1 MKVRVCLAVK
11 SAFNSVALR
20 RTLAADP
27 ELQLVAEERDCAA
40 VGRMLQAH
48 PGTVALVD
56 LELFSDPEGHSLQIQ
71 IAARRDPTVLINAR
85 GAAVPESLSL
95 KRTVFVLSSR
105 NPGALDIGYIQDNL
119 LAAIQSVRLNKVQP
133 ANPAGQLSSAPV
145 PPPPPVPQPEM
156 PSASG
161 STSLQGTGSP
171 APGAGT
177 PAAPPRRGP
186 AELIVIGVS
195 TGGPPLLVKMLKGL
209 HKPTIPTLIAQ
220 HMPAGETLGFAL
232 RLSEECAHPV
242 IEVGQGPL
250 PETGVIGLVQS
261 GKDFQILS
269 HAPGKMRLKEAH
281 VPGNP
286 FHPGIDHLLQT
297 AADAGI
303 ATHTVILT
311 GMGQDGAIG
320 ALALSKRGFPVI
332 AQRPETCAVA
342 GMPNAAIQ
350 NGAAHYI
357 QSPEQIVDSINRWY
371 SATRSAV
378 V

>member
-1 MKVRVCLAVK
+1 MKVRICLAVK

-40 VGRMLQAH
+40 VTRMLQAN

-56 LELFSDPEGHSLQIQ
+56 LELLSEPDGQPLQIQ
-71 IAARRDPTVLINAR
+71 LAARRDPTVLINAR
-85 GAAVPESLSL
+85 GATVPESLSL

-105 NPGALDIGYIQDNL
+105 NQGALDIGHIQDNL
-119 LAAIQSVRLNKVQP
+119 LAAIQAVRVTKAQDTTGAGSSLSSPAPSAATTVQP
-133 ANPAGQLSSAPV
+133 GGFPASGSSAP
-145 PPPPPVPQPEM
+145 
-156 PSASG
+156 
-161 STSLQGTGSP
+161 
-171 APGAGT
+171 APKRGA
-177 PAAPPRRGP
+177 

-209 HKPTIPTLIAQ
+209 RKPTIPTLIAQ
-220 HMPAGETLGFAL
+220 HMPAGETLGFAI

-250 PETGVIGLVQS
+250 PEIGVIGLVQS
-261 GKDFQILS
+261 GKDFQIQS
-269 HAPGKMRLKEAH
+269 HAPGKLRLKEAN

-297 AADAGI
+297 AAEAGI

-320 ALALSKRGFPVI
+320 ALALSKQGFPVI
-332 AQRPETCAVA
+332 AQSPESCVVA

-350 NGAAHYI
+350 NGAARQI
-357 QSPEQIVDSINRWY
+357 QSPEQIVESINRWY
-371 SATRSAV
+371 SAARSAAL
-378 V
+378 

>member
-1 MKVRVCLAVK
+1 MTVRICLAVK

-20 RTLAADP
+20 RTLAGDP
-27 ELQLVAEERDCAA
+27 ELQLVAEERDCTA
-40 VGRMLQAH
+40 VARMLQAN

-56 LELFSDPEGHSLQIQ
+56 LELLSDPDGHSLQVQ
-71 IAARRDPTVLINAR
+71 LAARREPTVLINAR

-105 NPGALDIGYIQDNL
+105 NQGSLDIGHIQDNL
-119 LAAIQSVRLNKVQP
+119 LAAIRAVRVSKAQEPSGAAAPRITPSP
-133 ANPAGQLSSAPV
+133 ATPATPLQQSAP
-145 PPPPPVPQPEM
+145 P
-156 PSASG
+156 
-161 STSLQGTGSP
+161 TL
-171 APGAGT
+171 APK
-177 PAAPPRRGP
+177 RGP
-186 AELIVIGVS
+186 ADLVVIGVS

-209 HKPTIPTLIAQ
+209 QKPTIPTLIAQ
-220 HMPAGETLGFAL
+220 HMPAGETFGFAL

-250 PETGVIGLVQS
+250 PEIGVIGLVQS

-269 HAPGKMRLKEAH
+269 HAPGKLRLKEAN

-297 AADAGI
+297 AAEAGI

-320 ALALSKRGFPVI
+320 ALALSKQGFPVI

-350 NGAAHYI
+350 NGAARQI
-357 QSPEQIVDSINRWY
+357 QSPEQIVESINRWY
-371 SATRSAV
+371 SAARSAAL
-378 V
+378 

>member
-1 MKVRVCLAVK
+1 MKARICLAVK

-20 RTLAADP
+20 RTLAGDP

-40 VGRMLQAH
+40 VARMLQAN

-56 LELFSDPEGHSLQIQ
+56 LELLSEPDGPSLQIQ
-71 IAARRDPTVLINAR
+71 LAARRDPTVLINAR
-85 GAAVPESLSL
+85 GAVVPESLSL

-105 NPGALDIGYIQDNL
+105 NQGSLDIGHIQDNL
-119 LAAIQSVRLNKVQP
+119 LAAIHAVRVTKVQEP
-133 ANPAGQLSSAPV
+133 TNTGTLWT
-145 PPPPPVPQPEM
+145 PPVPSA
-156 PSASG
+156 PSQTG
-161 STSLQGTGSP
+161 GTAP
-171 APGAGT
+171 AP
-177 PAAPPRRGP
+177 APKRGP

-209 HKPTIPTLIAQ
+209 QKPTIPTLIAQ
-220 HMPAGETLGFAL
+220 HMPPGETVGFAL

-242 IEVGQGPL
+242 VEVGQGPL
-250 PETGVIGLVQS
+250 PEIGVIGLVQS
-261 GKDFQILS
+261 GRDFQVLS
-269 HAPGKMRLKEAH
+269 HAPGKLRLKEAS

-297 AADAGI
+297 AAEAGI

-311 GMGQDGAIG
+311 GMGQDGSTG
-320 ALALSKRGFPVI
+320 ALALSKQGFPVI

-350 NGAAHYI
+350 NGAARQI
-357 QSPEQIVDSINRWY
+357 QSPEQIVESINRWY
-371 SATRSAV
+371 SAAKSAAL
-378 V
+378 